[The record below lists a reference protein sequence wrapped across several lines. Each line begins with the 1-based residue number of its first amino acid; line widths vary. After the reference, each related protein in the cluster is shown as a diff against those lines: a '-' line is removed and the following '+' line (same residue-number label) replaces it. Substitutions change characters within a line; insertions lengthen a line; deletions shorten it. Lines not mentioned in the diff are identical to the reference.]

1 MPTLNEYITE
11 TRRLLHDVNANFWT
25 DQELTDYINDAR
37 GHTVQD
43 SGCRRVLQTYTL
55 TVGDETVD
63 FADLTQGNNTID
75 ILNINLYWGDSR
87 WPMYYMAWTDFNAQL
102 RFWQNYNGR
111 PIGFSIYGA
120 KTIYIG
126 PKPDQAYEIE
136 LDTVVLPSPLVTG
149 GQADTDI
156 PIPYYEAVAYYAA
169 SKAKYQEQSYGES
182 ELFKQEYTKQIL
194 GALNSTFT
202 RRLPSVYQSG
212 Y

>member
-1 MPTLNEYITE
+1 MPTLSDYITE
-11 TRRLLHDVNANFWT
+11 TRRLLHDVNGNFWT
-25 DQELTDYINDAR
+25 DSELTDYINDAR

-43 SGCRRVLQTYTL
+43 SGCRRILQTYTL
-55 TVGDETVD
+55 TVGDETID
-63 FADLTQGNNTID
+63 YLDLPQGNNTID

-126 PKPDQAYEIE
+126 PKPDQVYEIE

-149 GQADTDI
+149 SQSDTDI
-156 PIPYYEAVAYYAA
+156 QSPFYEAVAYYAA
-169 SKAKYQEQSYGES
+169 HKAKYQEQSYGES
-182 ELFKQEYTKQIL
+182 EIFKQEYTKQIL

>member
-1 MPTLNEYITE
+1 MPTLSDYITE
-11 TRRLLHDVNANFWT
+11 TRRLLHDVNGNFWT
-25 DQELTDYINDAR
+25 DSELTDYINDAR

-43 SGCRRVLQTYTL
+43 SGCRRILQNYTL
-55 TVGDETVD
+55 TVGDETID
-63 FADLTQGNNTID
+63 YLDLPQGNNTID

-126 PKPDQAYEIE
+126 PKPDQVYEIE

-149 GQADTDI
+149 SQSDTDI
-156 PIPYYEAVAYYAA
+156 QSPFYEAVAYYAA
-169 SKAKYQEQSYGES
+169 HKAKYQEQSYGES
-182 ELFKQEYTKQIL
+182 EIFKQEYTKQIL

>member
-1 MPTLNEYITE
+1 MPTLDNYITE
-11 TRRLLHDVNANFWT
+11 TRRLLHDVNGNFWT
-25 DQELTDYINDAR
+25 TAELTDYINDAR

-55 TVGDETVD
+55 TVGVETIN
-63 FADLTQGNNTID
+63 FADLDEGSNTID

-111 PIGFSIYGA
+111 PIGFSMYGP

-136 LDTVVLPSPLVTG
+136 LDTVVLPDPLVTG
-149 GQADTDI
+149 SEEDTQI
-156 PIPYYEAVAYYAA
+156 PSPFFEAVAFYAA
-169 SKAKYQEQSYGES
+169 HKAKYQEQSYGES
-182 ELFKQEYTKQIL
+182 EIFKQEYTKQVI

-202 RRLPSVYQSG
+202 RRIPSPYSSG
-212 Y
+212 F

>member
-1 MPTLNEYITE
+1 MPTLSDYITE
-11 TRRLLHDVNANFWT
+11 TRRLLHDVNGNFWT
-25 DQELTDYINDAR
+25 DSELIDYINDAR

-43 SGCRRVLQTYTL
+43 SGCRRILQNYTL
-55 TVGDETVD
+55 TVGDETID
-63 FADLTQGNNTID
+63 YLDLPQGNNTID

-126 PKPDQAYEIE
+126 PKPDQVYEIE

-149 GQADTDI
+149 SQSDTDI
-156 PIPYYEAVAYYAA
+156 QSPFYEAVAYYAA
-169 SKAKYQEQSYGES
+169 HKAKYQEQSYGES
-182 ELFKQEYTKQIL
+182 EIFKQEYTKQIL